1 MNTLLRVFL
10 VIIKAL
16 FALIFT
22 LFMLPFLISPR
33 YNFPNPEPFHG
44 TKWYNPYNQM
54 DTNKW
59 LKGNFQIQSLA
70 WGGIT
75 DGSKN
80 PTDTIISLYSRLGYD
95 IIGISDYQK
104 INTVLQDKPGYIP
117 IYEHGFNMHK
127 THHVN
132 IGTTKVFWL
141 DFPFYQNKHHK
152 QFIINL
158 LRNKT
163 EIIALAHPNFS
174 LEGYTKDELAYLGN
188 YDLIEALNHQRFSLS
203 HWDAALSAGKPAFIL
218 ADDDAHDLTNPYL
231 FGVVSTYI
239 NAQKNHQTEVINSLK
254 SGNAYGFTPY
264 TPSNET
270 FAKKE
275 ERAKN
280 LPLLR
285 FVKISNDTL
294 WVSAQGNLKTFTFIG
309 GDQGKILHN
318 VQNVDT
324 AFYALK
330 TSDHYVRVE
339 IDFGLNQKMYLN
351 PVIIGNGTKP
361 IMTTASVNI
370 FQTIAGI
377 ALAWVLYLIVLI
389 LVFYRPSQSS
399 KKTSRKSRYNFRSF
413 DYTK

>member
-1 MNTLLRVFL
+1 MKILRVL
-10 VIIKAL
+10 LIPIKVLAAL
-16 FALIFT
+16 LFT

-33 YNFPNPEPFHG
+33 YDFPKPEAFQG
-44 TKWYNPYNQM
+44 AKWYNPYAQL

-104 INTVLQDKPGYIP
+104 INTVLKGNSGYIP

-132 IGTTKVFWL
+132 IGTSKVFWL

-174 LEGYTKDELAYLGN
+174 LEGYTKDELAYLYN
-188 YDLIEALNHQRFSLS
+188 YDLLEALNHQRFSLA
-203 HWDAALSAGKPAFIL
+203 HWDAALSAGKPVFIL

-239 NAQKNHQTEVINSLK
+239 NAQKNSQVDVIKSLK

-264 TPSNET
+264 TPSEET

-294 WVSAQGNLKTFTFIG
+294 WVSAQGNSKTFTFIG
-309 GDQGKILHN
+309 GDQGKILHS

-324 AFYALK
+324 AFYVLK
-330 TSDHYVRVE
+330 PSNHYVRVE
-339 IDFGLNQKMYLN
+339 IDYGLNQKMYLN
-351 PVIIGNGTKP
+351 PVICGNGLKP
-361 IMTTASVNI
+361 TMKMASVNI
-370 FQTIAGI
+370 FQSIAGI
-377 ALAWVLYLIVLI
+377 TIAWILYLVGMII
-389 LVFYRPSQSS
+389 LFFRPTKST
-399 KKTSRKSRYNFRSF
+399 KKTSRKSRYSFRSF